1 MAHNDIFAGA
11 WRGHKFPDSVYNSGP
26 IPPKD
31 TSGYPNGLGGQADAR
46 INYNSTLLGDLQPYA
61 YGKPGRLSSQ
71 TAYLPVPHMV
81 QKVVP
86 PFRIPSAQPHQGDGT
101 TMLYHAVDDGD
112 LAFTIVLDRMHNNGT
127 TRYDTVD
134 MQTFDIHRSGMARA
148 NMDILCNLCTVNYL
162 LAGCQLFSGTDIRKY
177 PEWRKFMRNIGILRD
192 EEADDKEIKIKE
204 VLDMMANVFI
214 PFGIPRGSDQQVVH
228 TRAHCVSLVSLS
240 ADNAHHRVDSLKDL
254 RTTALTS
261 ILWTM

>member
-1 MAHNDIFAGA
+1 
-11 WRGHKFPDSVYNSGP
+11 
-26 IPPKD
+26 
-31 TSGYPNGLGGQADAR
+31 
-46 INYNSTLLGDLQPYA
+46 
-61 YGKPGRLSSQ
+61 
-71 TAYLPVPHMV
+71 
-81 QKVVP
+81 
-86 PFRIPSAQPHQGDGT
+86 
-101 TMLYHAVDDGD
+101 
-112 LAFTIVLDRMHNNGT
+112 
-127 TRYDTVD
+127 
-134 MQTFDIHRSGMARA
+134 
-148 NMDILCNLCTVNYL
+148 
-162 LAGCQLFSGTDIRKY
+162 
-177 PEWRKFMRNIGILRD
+177 MRNIGILRD